1 MQAKLIN
8 HQKLNRTFFELPAG
22 LIWTRLLLAGVV
34 IAIRFCSTI
43 SRNVRLPLFLGRLL
57 SVLATSLSES
67 ATGAGFLR
75 IFSGLTNTDSSSSS
89 SRLIWCS
96 EPVSSSFRFGVEQYS
111 ISSDSGLLL
120 SSIKVSASEYYG
132 SAQYFFNIRTML
144 TCAT

>member
-1 MQAKLIN
+1 MYNMKKTGTYSPSNSLSNPADDPKVAYHGTMEAKLIN

-89 SRLIWCS
+89 SRL
-96 EPVSSSFRFGVEQYS
+96 V
-111 ISSDSGLLL
+111 
-120 SSIKVSASEYYG
+120 
-132 SAQYFFNIRTML
+132 
-144 TCAT
+144 